1 MKKGKV
7 IFIAALLVVTSVLMH
22 FLMNDDNTKHDADAI
37 GVFVGFVFG
46 VGIFTLILTLFEKQN
61 NQ

>member
-1 MKKGKV
+1 
-7 IFIAALLVVTSVLMH
+7 MH